1 MKKML
6 DWLKYIL
13 LITIS
18 FISLYK
24 ISKFESLIFE
34 GGGFNINSILLN
46 NIIFMKLFFVLGSI
60 SSFILSFYYILN
72 IFLFIK
78 FSQNKN
84 PVGTV
89 AYAIPSTTGEN
100 PVVQDRLKYL
110 PQFIKDWVKFIEK
123 MSKYEDKGY
132 YIEFYLRLIILYLLI
147 FLMCITI
154 LIKLVG

>member
-13 LITIS
+13 ALAIITIS
-18 FISLYK
+18 FIFLYK
-24 ISKFESLIFE
+24 ISKFEGLISE

-60 SSFILSFYYILN
+60 SSFIISLFYIIN

-84 PVGTV
+84 TV
-89 AYAIPSTTGEN
+89 PAGAKPL
-100 PVVQDRLKYL
+100 VQDRLNYL
-110 PQFIKDWVKFIEK
+110 PQFIKVWVKFIEK

-132 YIEFYLRLIILYLLI
+132 FIEFYLRLIILYLLI
-147 FLMCITI
+147 FLMCVTI